1 VPDRRLCKG
10 RRLPWSQSACA
21 GSGLSDTAPAA
32 GCSRPPPEQLH
43 SWGWVRVIRRSQR
56 GALSGKH
63 GAIRGYHRALSEE
76 CGVIRK
82 WNKEPSFEPGVIHVR
97 GGAISIE
104 YGAI

>member
-1 VPDRRLCKG
+1 VERGAIRVKRRQPSVEHGVIHDRCDRKVRG
-10 RRLPWSQSACA
+10 
-21 GSGLSDTAPAA
+21 PAL
-32 GCSRPPPEQLH
+32 GKPEQLH

-104 YGAI
+104 DGAI